1 MRDFQDERIPF
12 ERKRIQRFFKRFFD
26 VIFSLLGL
34 IILSPLFLVV
44 SLMIKLDSRGPVFYR
59 QERLGM
65 NGRVFKIYKFRT
77 MVKDAEK
84 MGSGLFTHEND
95 PRITRVGRFLR
106 RTSIDELPQLINILK
121 GDMSFVGPRPPI
133 TWYPKRWNE
142 YEDWEKLRF
151 RMKPGMTG
159 WAQIHGRNEID
170 WNKRIEYDVW
180 YVKNWSL
187 LLDLKIILETVKV
200 VLSGKGIYGK
210 ERMKNGRKNI

>member
-1 MRDFQDERIPF
+1 
-12 ERKRIQRFFKRFFD
+12 
-26 VIFSLLGL
+26 
-34 IILSPLFLVV
+34 
-44 SLMIKLDSRGPVFYR
+44 MIKLDSRGPVFYR

-106 RTSIDELPQLINILK
+106 RTSIDELPQLINILR

-142 YEDWEKLRF
+142 YDDWEKLRF

>member
-106 RTSIDELPQLINILK
+106 RTSIDELPQLINILR

>member
-1 MRDFQDERIPF
+1 MRDLQDERIPF

-106 RTSIDELPQLINILK
+106 RTSIDELPQLINILR

>member
-1 MRDFQDERIPF
+1 MRDLQDERIPF

-106 RTSIDELPQLINILK
+106 RTSIDELPQLINILR

-142 YEDWEKLRF
+142 YDDWEKLRF

>member
-1 MRDFQDERIPF
+1 
-12 ERKRIQRFFKRFFD
+12 
-26 VIFSLLGL
+26 
-34 IILSPLFLVV
+34 
-44 SLMIKLDSRGPVFYR
+44 
-59 QERLGM
+59 
-65 NGRVFKIYKFRT
+65 
-77 MVKDAEK
+77 
-84 MGSGLFTHEND
+84 
-95 PRITRVGRFLR
+95 
-106 RTSIDELPQLINILK
+106 
-121 GDMSFVGPRPPI
+121 MSFVGPRPPI